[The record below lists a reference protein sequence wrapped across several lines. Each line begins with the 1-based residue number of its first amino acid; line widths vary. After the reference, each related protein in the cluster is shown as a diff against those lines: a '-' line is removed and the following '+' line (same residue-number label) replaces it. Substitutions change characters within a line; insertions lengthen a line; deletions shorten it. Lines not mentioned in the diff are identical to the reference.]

1 MTTNGVYLPLFECDK
16 IKRTNYIYATF
27 TYEQLAILGGET

>member
-16 IKRTNYIYATF
+16 IKKKYIYATF